1 MAMSLAICQ
10 VFIANLANNT
20 ALIGVYQGSYGIG
33 GITGPLIAT
42 ALVSKGNIW
51 SRFYAIELGIAALNL
66 AASGWAFWDSERESS
81 PIIPRSAAGSNLQ
94 GSHSHNVRN
103 MTDLIGRKW
112 RSFKNLLS
120 NRPTVLGALFMFSY
134 QGAEVAISGWVI
146 SFLVQFRHG
155 DPSKVGYVTSGFWAG
170 INLGLYSSQ
179 DSQAAA
185 NRTLSYFRKIH
196 TLVLSPLHRRAPL
209 RSHSHRG
216 ST

>member
-1 MAMSLAICQ
+1 MAMNLAICQ

-20 ALIGVYQGSYGIG
+20 PLIGVYQGSYGIG

-81 PIIPRSAAGSNLQ
+81 SIMPRSAADNNPQ
-94 GSHSHNVRN
+94 GNHSHKVRN
-103 MTDLIGRKW
+103 MTDLVKRKW
-112 RSFKNLLS
+112 RSFKTLLS
-120 NRPTVLGALFMFSY
+120 NKPTVLGALFMFSY

-155 DPSKVGYVTSGFWAG
+155 DPRKVGYVTSGFWAG
-170 INLGLYSSQ
+170 ITLGLYSSQ
-179 DSQAAA
+179 DSQAAT
-185 NRTLSYFRKIH
+185 NRTLSYFQDG
-196 TLVLSPLHRRAPL
+196 
-209 RSHSHRG
+209 SHFHS
-216 ST
+216 

>member
-1 MAMSLAICQ
+1 MAMNLAICQ

-51 SRFYAIELGIAALNL
+51 SRFYAIELGLAALNL
-66 AASGWAFWDSERESS
+66 AASGWAFWDSERESIS
-81 PIIPRSAAGSNLQ
+81 SIPPSAVDHNLQ
-94 GSHSHNVRN
+94 GNSSHNVRN
-103 MTDLIGRKW
+103 MTDFVERKW

-120 NRPTVLGALFMFSY
+120 NRPTVFGALFMFSY

-170 INLGLYSSQ
+170 ITLGLYSSQ
-179 DSQAAA
+179 DSQVG
-185 NRTLSYFRKIH
+185 H
-196 TLVLSPLHRRAPL
+196 
-209 RSHSHRG
+209 
-216 ST
+216 

>member
-1 MAMSLAICQ
+1 MAMNLAICQ
-10 VFIANLANNT
+10 AFIANLANNT
-20 ALIGVYQGSYGIG
+20 ALIGVYQGSYDIG

-51 SRFYAIELGIAALNL
+51 SRFYAIELGIAALHL
-66 AASGWAFWDSERESS
+66 AASGWAFWDSKRESV
-81 PIIPRSAAGSNLQ
+81 PLIQWPAVDNNPRGNHSNNAR
-94 GSHSHNVRN
+94 NVK
-103 MTDLIGRKW
+103 DLVGRKW

-155 DPSKVGYVTSGFWAG
+155 DPIKVGYVTSGFWAG
-170 INLGLYSSQ
+170 ITLGLYSTQ
-179 DSQAAA
+179 DSQAAT
-185 NRTLSYFRKIH
+185 NRTLSYFRTIH
-196 TLVLSPLHRRAPL
+196 TLLLSPLHGRAPL
-209 RSHSHRG
+209 RLYRHCW